1 MHPDFQKTL
10 LSIYLLTQRD
20 LFKIRY
26 EIDFIKDMWSKL
38 NENVYGYDDY
48 DLSMRFRG
56 IDAFS
61 PISDIDLAFVGDK

>member
-26 EIDFIKDMWSKL
+26 EIDFIKYLWGEL
-38 NENVYGYDDY
+38 NANLYEYSDL

-56 IDAFS
+56 IDVFS
-61 PISDIDLAFVGDK
+61 PISDIDLAVVEE

>member
-1 MHPDFQKTL
+1 
-10 LSIYLLTQRD
+10 
-20 LFKIRY
+20 
-26 EIDFIKDMWSKL
+26 MWSKL

-61 PISDIDLAFVGDK
+61 PTSDINLAFVGDK

>member
-10 LSIYLLTQRD
+10 LSIYLLNQRD

-26 EIDFIKDMWSKL
+26 EIDFIKYLWGEL
-38 NENVYGYDDY
+38 NANLYEYSDL

-56 IDAFS
+56 IDVFS
-61 PISDIDLAFVGDK
+61 PISDIDLAVVEE